1 MSLGYDIFATWRD
14 PVVKAQRDWL
24 FLQFWGR
31 TSNQRMWWFLGYLL
45 LLCFMWLWPKNHFL
59 VTYMVLGFL
68 AYFHATNVVE
78 VIAALKKW
86 RLRLAPL
93 QIVIAQALLLYWLAW
108 GLLGLVV
115 GYRSANLT
123 LLVLLSLVQL
133 NVLLMNY
140 SVPQALDKKALNLL
154 NAPVLQGQGIWAVLI
169 PTFALILFPQHEV
182 LISNILLAATFGLLL
197 AVAWQLRK
205 FGCAS
210 QLANIKHA
218 ERHTNEVPQ
227 QSKHPL
233 LLRLEM
239 NMGGALDQKGLRKIL
254 VSLLLVPYAFI
265 LMYQHLLPASFATG
279 QWGAGAFFAIL
290 TPGFLGLFNGRQQ
303 WSASWLVRSHSRAQL
318 WRQDELLF
326 LGALLL
332 TAVLNGALLLLLQ
345 MDNAKNILNA
355 ALLFVFGLA
364 SLRYLIFSVP
374 WMSMWNVSADGRT
387 SQEASFKSFFCLGL
401 LWYWL
406 TVIWGSGVQ
415 SNISA
420 MIIAFGLVAPILA
433 YVSLRKALKIDLGAI
448 RRVKR
453 S

>member
-1 MSLGYDIFATWRD
+1 
-14 PVVKAQRDWL
+14 
-24 FLQFWGR
+24 
-31 TSNQRMWWFLGYLL
+31 MWWFLGFMM
-45 LLCFMWLWPKNHFL
+45 LLCFLWLLPNEHSKMFYMPLCFL
-59 VTYMVLGFL
+59 S
-68 AYFHATNVVE
+68 YFHATNAVE

-86 RLRLAPL
+86 RLRSVQL
-93 QIVIAQALLLYWLAW
+93 QNVMVQALLLYWLVW
-108 GLLGLVV
+108 SLLGLMI
-115 GYRSANLT
+115 GYRMENAT

-133 NVLLMNY
+133 NVLLMSY
-140 SVPQALDKKALNLL
+140 SVPQALDNKALNLL
-154 NAPVLQGQGIWAVLI
+154 NAPMLQGQGIWAVLI
-169 PTFALILFPQHEV
+169 PTFALIFFPQHEA
-182 LISNILLAATFGLLL
+182 LISNILLAATFSLLL
-197 AVAWQLRK
+197 ALTWQLRR
-205 FGCAS
+205 FGRAR
-210 QLANIKHA
+210 QLENIKHA

-233 LLRLEM
+233 RLRLRLEM
-239 NMGGALDQKGLRKIL
+239 NMGGALDNKGLRKIL

-303 WSASWLVRSHSRAQL
+303 WSGAWLVRSHSRAQL
-318 WRQDELLF
+318 WWQDELLF
-326 LGALLL
+326 LGALFI
-332 TAVLNGALLLLLQ
+332 TAVLNCALLLLLQ
-345 MDNAKNILNA
+345 IDSAGNVLNA
-355 ALLFVFGLA
+355 ALLFVFGAA

-374 WMSMWNVSADGRT
+374 WMSMWSLTADGRT
-387 SQEASFKSFFCLGL
+387 TQEGSLTSFFCLGF

-415 SNISA
+415 SNISV